1 MAINIQNIIDILEAK
16 IAAADSDSSLVELI
30 RLSNASDII
39 ADLKNTVKVKVASL
53 PEATEYNQGRIL
65 WDSETSNY
73 LVSTLGTW
81 EPLNLNPNT
90 VKPDF
95 QGSNYGFSV
104 FRKSTNPGTSELE
117 RFPFASTVT
126 SVNFASIGTT
136 PGSPFSS
143 AKSLVGGG
151 ISDVANTTGYQTG
164 GESPAPPTGNVEI
177 FKFNM
182 TTGTPVVVYGGTLT
196 VGRYSMCNHSD
207 TKSSQ
212 GFTSG
217 GREVSGPPNPT
228 PYSTVCEK
236 FSFTT
241 EAPVTDVGNLSSG
254 RFRGTGITDSTN
266 SRAYSVGGQQATA
279 PLAIAQTVDQFPFA
293 SPFTTA
299 TDIGDIG
306 GTGLVYGF
314 GGSSL
319 QNGYVG
325 GGDIGAPNNSN
336 GYLSRFPF
344 SAPFT
349 TSTQT
354 GNLLQKTAAST
365 TSCSFDDMYITGG
378 WPTSDP
384 VNGATQYSSI
394 DKFSFASENP
404 TVSVATISPVAQA
417 QIAGVSHGS
426 GHQY

>member
-1 MAINIQNIIDILEAK
+1 MTINIKNIINIVAK
-16 IAAADSDSSLVELI
+16 KAHLADSSESANSLSSYLNILQRQGKGLAKVYSSLPNLVNEGFDDQD
-30 RLSNASDII
+30 RLAIVNGILHLRKNAGWYGG
-39 ADLKNTVKVKVASL
+39 
-53 PEATEYNQGRIL
+53 PG
-65 WDSETSNY
+65 
-73 LVSTLGTW
+73 G
-81 EPLNLNPNT
+81 P
-90 VKPDF
+90 F

-104 FRKSTNPGTSELE
+104 FRKDTNPGTSELE

-143 AKSLVGGG
+143 AKSRVGGG
-151 ISDVANTTGYQTG
+151 ISDPSTTNGYQTG
-164 GESPAPPTGNVEI
+164 GQPPGAPNGNVDI

-196 VGRYSMCNHSD
+196 VGRYSICNHSD
-207 TKSSQ
+207 TENAQ

-254 RFRGTGITDSTN
+254 RIRGTGITDNTN
-266 SRAYSVGGQQATA
+266 GRAYSIGGQALTQ
-279 PLAIAQTVDQFPFA
+279 PLALAQTVDQFPFA

-306 GTGLVYGF
+306 GTGVVWGF

-325 GGDIGAPNNSN
+325 GGDYGTPNNAN

-354 GNLLQKTAAST
+354 GNLLQKTVAST
-365 TSCSFDDMYITGG
+365 TSCSITDMYITGG
-378 WPTSDP
+378 WAASDP
-384 VNGATQYSSI
+384 VGGATQYSSI

-417 QIAGVSHGS
+417 QTSVSHGS